1 MVNFCKNSTFTSMEA
16 LQWSPARLIFKQRR
30 LVFLSACLA
39 ALLAAIFSSPWFI
52 QPLYKAEAIIYPP
65 SNSGPRITADYDL
78 RFGSD
83 KETDEH
89 MQILNSSILRDT
101 IILRYRLMNHYD
113 IDSSKTDAYYSLCK
127 EYARKIRIE
136 RTQFNSIS
144 VSVLDADPGL
154 AAKMANDLVVSGD
167 RIKARIVRKNMLN
180 TYDNL
185 LSQSKSKSEELN
197 RLLQEVL
204 NIPGMNEIANM
215 AVSPGN
221 YNEMLIF
228 SAELQ
233 KIISRERFNQRLDN
247 ANRLIFIQS
256 LVNEKF
262 EVEKSMYQALI
273 NLNGKI
279 NQSYLISPAHV
290 PDKKSYPVRWQ
301 WVLLFT
307 LSAVVF
313 VSGLVVLAARWKDLR
328 TYLQN

>member
-1 MVNFCKNSTFTSMEA
+1 MEA
-16 LQWSPARLIFKQRR
+16 AQWSPARLIFKQRR
-30 LVFLSACLA
+30 LVLLSACLA
-39 ALLAAIFSSPWFI
+39 ALLAVIFSSPLFI
-52 QPLYKAEAIIYPP
+52 HPLYKAEAIIYPP

-89 MQILNSSILRDT
+89 MQMLNSSILRDT
-101 IILRYRLMNHYD
+101 IISRYRLLHHYG
-113 IDSSKTDAYYSLCK
+113 INASQADAYYRLCK
-127 EYARKIRIE
+127 EYARKIKIE

-144 VSVLDADPGL
+144 VSVLDVDPVL

-167 RIKARIVRKNMLN
+167 RIKAGIVRKNLLN

-185 LSQSKSKSEELN
+185 KRQSKSKSDELSH
-197 RLLQEVL
+197 LIQLVST
-204 NIPGMNEIANM
+204 IPGVNEIFNVY
-215 AVSPGN
+215 VSPVN
-221 YNEMLIF
+221 YNEMLNF

-233 KIISRERFNQRLDN
+233 KIISRERLNQRMEN
-247 ANRLIFIQS
+247 ANRLILMQS

-262 EVEKSMYQALI
+262 EVEKSMYQALL

-307 LSAVVF
+307 LSAVGF
-313 VSGLVVLAARWKDLR
+313 TCGLLVLSDRWKNLNA
-328 TYLQN
+328 YLQS